1 MCILQRRKT
10 DVVHKIGGIM
20 KTLFKKVIRK
30 GIVGVL
36 TVSMLFQTAPAV
48 WADEEDTDGGEIIAE
63 GGVEQKLEELF
74 EIYPDG
80 SYFSVDGEACGH
92 SSGSTCNNCKMGN
105 IAETNFPELAAQMN
119 SAYKNSWTC
128 VGFAQFV
135 YFYLFGHEVGKWGN
149 ADDFTDIGTDLSAAQ
164 PGDLI
169 VYSGHEAIYIGN
181 NQVYEANWGETNQVS
196 IGHSAEKDRG
206 IEAIYHANN
215 YEEIDVPPYDGWE
228 WDSEGWKYRDQDGN
242 WYTNGWYEIG
252 GENYCFDENGH
263 RRSGW
268 YLDPDGQWYWLDPET
283 GIQQFAWI
291 QDPEDNAWYWLDPE
305 TGAMQRGWITDTTN
319 QYNKIYY
326 MDSNGRMRKDQ
337 WISYNGNYY
346 VLAPDGAVGMNGW
359 WNAPAETESGFSD
372 SVQWFVQPNTGEF
385 INSPEYWRVNPNY

>member
-1 MCILQRRKT
+1 
-10 DVVHKIGGIM
+10 M

-169 VYSGHEAIYIGN
+169 VYSGHEG
-181 NQVYEANWGETNQVS
+181 
-196 IGHSAEKDRG
+196 K
-206 IEAIYHANN
+206 
-215 YEEIDVPPYDGWE
+215 
-228 WDSEGWKYRDQDGN
+228 
-242 WYTNGWYEIG
+242 
-252 GENYCFDENGH
+252 
-263 RRSGW
+263 
-268 YLDPDGQWYWLDPET
+268 
-283 GIQQFAWI
+283 
-291 QDPEDNAWYWLDPE
+291 
-305 TGAMQRGWITDTTN
+305 
-319 QYNKIYY
+319 
-326 MDSNGRMRKDQ
+326 
-337 WISYNGNYY
+337 
-346 VLAPDGAVGMNGW
+346 
-359 WNAPAETESGFSD
+359 
-372 SVQWFVQPNTGEF
+372 
-385 INSPEYWRVNPNY
+385 